1 MKDWLRRVVPDLF
14 LAAVVALLVT
24 FAVQHL
30 DKTEVERI
38 REDAQVASEEGLTR
52 DERIDVVGGSIRRS
66 TLFHLPIL
74 IAVAGA
80 VVGLGCRNRSWA
92 SLTAVGA
99 ALPALSMGVAFFIDR
114 PIPASVLATLY
125 ASLAIAMASIGG
137 VVRRKIFPATVCA
150 KN

>member
-1 MKDWLRRVVPDLF
+1 MKNWIRRVVPDLF

-24 FAVQHL
+24 FAIQHL
-30 DKTEVERI
+30 DKAEVERI
-38 REDAQVASEEGLTR
+38 RDDAQVASEEGLTL
-52 DERIDVVGGSIRRS
+52 DERIEVVGGSIQRS
-66 TLFHLPIL
+66 TLIHLPIL

-92 SLTAVGA
+92 WLTSIGA

-125 ASLAIAMASIGG
+125 TSLAIAMALIGG
-137 VVRRKIFPATVCA
+137 VVRRKFFPATVPV